1 MTKKHGKFLAKH
13 SGNVGKAVA
22 NIAHMLAHPQEGVRI
37 QAVDLVTNRHLAD
50 KLPDWVQGH
59 IVDIARQL
67 QEKDQGQGVANLLA
81 HSDIKVCVRAVRALG
96 EMRLQRYTADIFS
109 QLQRHD
115 AGPVLSAAVREA
127 LGRMVET
134 GADEAHHVV
143 QRSLTHPEDSD
154 SNRRERSRSRDIS

>member
-22 NIAHMLAHPQEGVRI
+22 NIADMLAHPQEGVRI

-67 QEKDQGQGVANLLA
+67 QGNDQGTCRARPKLGVWRKICIMQA
-81 HSDIKVCVRAVRALG
+81 SCK
-96 EMRLQRYTADIFS
+96 
-109 QLQRHD
+109 
-115 AGPVLSAAVREA
+115 
-127 LGRMVET
+127 
-134 GADEAHHVV
+134 V
-143 QRSLTHPEDSD
+143 QRVCGKYA
-154 SNRRERSRSRDIS
+154 